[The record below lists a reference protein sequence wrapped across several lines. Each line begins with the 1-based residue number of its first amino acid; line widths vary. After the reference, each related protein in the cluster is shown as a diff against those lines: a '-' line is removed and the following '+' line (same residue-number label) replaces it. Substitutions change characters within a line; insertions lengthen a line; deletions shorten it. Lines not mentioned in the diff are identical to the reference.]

1 MTLIEAARLSAILRN
16 DPSSAIA
23 AAVEG
28 WAYPI
33 SREAMLLADIF
44 DIQHASKAK
53 KRPKPYPRPWSVLV
67 DITRRRGNADGRT
80 REQVID
86 ILRQFGHN

>member
-16 DPSSAIA
+16 DPSSATA
-23 AAVEG
+23 AAIEG

-53 KRPKPYPRPWSVLV
+53 KRPKPYPRPWSVV
-67 DITRRRGNADGRT
+67 DITRRRGNADGRS
-80 REQVID
+80 RDQVID